1 MLSDEITKDRI
12 LAVDDTPDNLIL
24 LQTILEVEG
33 YEIDLVADGAAA
45 LQYVEESPPDL
56 ILLDVMMPLMDG
68 YEVTRR
74 IRSSSTPYI
83 PILLLTAFN
92 DASVVEGLDAGAD
105 DFIRKPFDQ
114 DELMA
119 RVRSL
124 LRLKHSLD
132 AQRAM
137 ARAREDFVSRLT
149 HDLRTPL
156 VAADRMLNLFL
167 QDIFCPTSDEMKQAV
182 SAMVR
187 SNHNLLE
194 MVNTL
199 LEVSRFEAGQK
210 TMRFESYNLLEIV
223 QEVVQELNTL
233 AQEKNLTIKIDTGTE
248 KEHPVNELSVIG
260 DRLELRRVIGNLIG
274 NAIKFTD
281 LGSID
286 VRLYRSKS
294 SGKSNSESPD
304 DKEWVVLEVSDT
316 GYGIAEED
324 LPHLF
329 ERFRQGKHKRAG
341 SGLGLH
347 LSRRIVETHSGKIE
361 VVSELGKGSTFTV
374 YLPAG

>member
-45 LQYVEESPPDL
+45 LKYVEESPPDL

-74 IRSSSTPYI
+74 VRSSSVPYI

-182 SAMVR
+182 SAMLR

-210 TMRFESYNLLEIV
+210 TMRFETYNLLEIV

-233 AQEKNLTIKIDTGTE
+233 AQEKNLTIKIDTGTD
-248 KEHPVNELSVIG
+248 PELNNTLNVIG
-260 DRLELRRVIGNLIG
+260 DRLELRRVVGNLIG

-281 LGSID
+281 VGSID
-286 VRLYRSKS
+286 VHIYKSTSK
-294 SGKSNSESPD
+294 NPSPD
-304 DKEWVVLEVSDT
+304 ATSEWVVLEVSDT

-324 LPHLF
+324 QPHLF

-347 LSRRIVETHSGKIE
+347 LSRRIVETHGGKIE
-361 VVSELGKGSTFTV
+361 VASELGKGSTFTV

>member
-1 MLSDEITKDRI
+1 MLLDDIHTDKI
-12 LAVDDTPDNLIL
+12 LAVDDVPDNLIL

-33 YEIDLVADGAAA
+33 YGIDIVGDGATA
-45 LQYVEESPPDL
+45 LQQISESPPDL

-68 YEVTRR
+68 FEVTRR
-74 IRSSSTPYI
+74 IRNHPTLPYI
-83 PILLLTAFN
+83 PILLLTAHT

-124 LRLKHSLD
+124 LRLKRSLD
-132 AQRAM
+132 AQSAM

-156 VAADRMLNLFL
+156 VASDRMLTLFK
-167 QDIFCPTSDEMKQAV
+167 QEIFCPISPEMQQAI
-182 SAMVR
+182 SAMIR
-187 SNHNLLE
+187 SNQNLLG

-210 TMRFESYNLLEIV
+210 NMNFEACDMVEIV
-223 QEVVQELNTL
+223 GEIAQELSPL
-233 AQEKNLTIKIDTGTE
+233 AEEKDINVKIDIS
-248 KEHPVNELSVIG
+248 KLDVISENAGFVTG
-260 DRLELRRVIGNLIG
+260 DRLELRRVIANLLG

-281 LGSID
+281 AGTITI
-286 VRLYRSKS
+286 RIYES
-294 SGKSNSESPD
+294 SDHTGQAL
-304 DKEWVVLEVSDT
+304 VTIEVEDT
-316 GYGIAEED
+316 GYGIASED
-324 LPHLF
+324 LPQLF
-329 ERFRQGKHKRAG
+329 ERFRQGKNKRAG

-347 LSRRIVETHSGKIE
+347 LSHRIVETHGGRIE
-361 VVSELGKGSTFTV
+361 ASSQLGKGSIFTV
-374 YLPAG
+374 YLPKSEIEQ

>member
-33 YEIDLVADGAAA
+33 YEIDLAADGAAA
-45 LQYVEESPPDL
+45 LKYIEESPPDL

-74 IRSSSTPYI
+74 VRSSSVPYI

-182 SAMVR
+182 SAMLR

-248 KEHPVNELSVIG
+248 PEYNNTLNVIG
-260 DRLELRRVIGNLIG
+260 DRLELRRVVGNLIG

-281 LGSID
+281 VGSID
-286 VRLYRSKS
+286 VHLYKSTSK
-294 SGKSNSESPD
+294 NPSPD
-304 DKEWVVLEVSDT
+304 TTSEWVVLEVSDT

-324 LPHLF
+324 QPYLF

-347 LSRRIVETHSGKIE
+347 LSRRIIETHGGKIE
-361 VVSELGKGSTFTV
+361 VASELGKGSTFSV